1 MTGVEQLDRLG
12 QPVEAADFR
21 TMMARVPTSVAVVA
35 GLDAGTPVGLTVGT
49 FVSVSLDPPRV
60 SFCAGRRSESWPR
73 IRPGGE
79 FSVSILAHDQHD
91 VCGAL
96 ASKDRDKFGSIGW
109 SLSERGLPVI
119 DGAVAHVECRLET
132 EVPAGDHTIVLG
144 RVLELRAG
152 ESDAAMVF
160 HARRLTRVG
169 GA

>member
-1 MTGVEQLDRLG
+1 MEQLDRVG
-12 QPVEAADFR
+12 RAIEPADFR
-21 TMMARVPTSVAVVA
+21 ALMARVPTSVSVVA
-35 GLDAGTPVGLTVGT
+35 GFDEGVPVGLTVGT
-49 FVSVSLDPPRV
+49 FVSVSLDPPLV

-96 ASKDRDKFGSIGW
+96 ASKERDKFGAIDWSI
-109 SLSERGLPVI
+109 SERGLPI
-119 DGAVAHVECRLET
+119 IGGAVAHVECRLET

-160 HARRLTRVG
+160 HARRLRRVG